1 MKKYN
6 INEVITFNDWN
17 YKKKTIQFKG
27 ENLDK
32 FPKVG
37 EVWFISMGK
46 NIGYEQNG
54 SGKEFERPV
63 LIIRKWNN
71 HMMWCVPLSTKQ
83 KELDFYYNFTD
94 ESGREVSAI
103 LAQFKL
109 ISANRCRRKLYLL
122 DNINFDRIISKLK
135 TYI

>member
-109 ISANRCRRKLYLL
+109 ISTNRCRRKLYLL
-122 DNINFDRIISKLK
+122 DNVNFDRIISKLK